1 MAIFYPSNPSLR
13 KDEKP
18 LKFALCFIASLVIH
32 TSLIIPLLINP
43 KNSFHE
49 KTAVPIEDFILPLV
63 ITAVPSS
70 SIDSKSL
77 DSSEDRTSSN
87 PRELNNASPEEPNL
101 ENITSKSSETI
112 SEFPSLGNQN
122 KNFNYDKAISKDE
135 AKAAI
140 IQLAANAET
149 KSARF
154 RKILTQNYLTSSEES
169 YLRAWRKKCEDI
181 GRRNYPPKNIE
192 GRATTRVVISRNGN
206 LIRASIIKTS
216 GSSLIDKAILKTIK
230 EASPFQPF
238 NTDMSKK
245 YDVIEFDR
253 IWQFSKTKQII
264 Y

>member
-1 MAIFYPSNPSLR
+1 MDSFYPSSSLLS
-13 KDEKP
+13 KNTKS
-18 LKFALCFIASLVIH
+18 LNFALCLVA
-32 TSLIIPLLINP
+32 SLIIHSSLLPLLINP

-49 KTAVPIEDFILPLV
+49 KATVPVEDFNLSLV

-77 DSSEDRTSSN
+77 DSSRGSTSSN
-87 PRELNNASPEEPNL
+87 PRELNNASPEERNL
-101 ENITSKSSETI
+101 ENISSKSSETI
-112 SEFPSLGNQN
+112 SEFPNLRNQN
-122 KNFNYDKAISKDE
+122 TSANSDRLLSKDE

-140 IQLAANAET
+140 IQLAAGTET
-149 KSARF
+149 KSSRS

-169 YLRAWRKKCEDI
+169 YLRAWRKKCEEI
-181 GRRNYPPKNIE
+181 GRRNYPQKNIE
-192 GRATTRVVISRNGN
+192 GRATTRVVIARSGN
-206 LIRASIIKTS
+206 LIEASIIKTS

-238 NTDMSKK
+238 NTEMLKE
-245 YDVIEFDR
+245 YDVIEFER

>member
-1 MAIFYPSNPSLR
+1 MDSFYPSSSLLS
-13 KDEKP
+13 KNTKS
-18 LKFALCFIASLVIH
+18 LNFALCLIASLVIH
-32 TSLIIPLLINP
+32 SSLIPLLINP

-49 KTAVPIEDFILPLV
+49 KTAVPTGDFILPLV

-101 ENITSKSSETI
+101 ENISSKSSETI
-112 SEFPSLGNQN
+112 SEFPNLRNQN
-122 KNFNYDKAISKDE
+122 TSANFDRLLSKDE

-140 IQLAANAET
+140 IQLAASTET
-149 KSARF
+149 KSPSSK
-154 RKILTQNYLTSSEES
+154 KILTQNYLTSSEES

-181 GRRNYPPKNIE
+181 GRRNYPKKNVE
-192 GRATTRVVISRNGN
+192 GRATTRVVIARNGN
-206 LIRASIIKTS
+206 LIEASIIKTS

-238 NTDMSKK
+238 NTEMLKR
-245 YDVIEFDR
+245 YDVIEFER

>member
-1 MAIFYPSNPSLR
+1 MDSFYPSSSLLS
-13 KDEKP
+13 KNTKS
-18 LKFALCFIASLVIH
+18 LNFALCLVA
-32 TSLIIPLLINP
+32 SLIIHSSLLPLLINP

-49 KTAVPIEDFILPLV
+49 KATVPVEDFNLSLV

-70 SIDSKSL
+70 SVDSKSL

-87 PRELNNASPEEPNL
+87 PRALNNASPEEPHL

-112 SEFPSLGNQN
+112 SEFPNLRNQN
-122 KNFNYDKAISKDE
+122 TSANSDRLLSKDE

-140 IQLAANAET
+140 IQLAASAET
-149 KSARF
+149 KSSRS

-169 YLRAWRKKCEDI
+169 YLKTWSKKCEDV
-181 GRRNYPPKNIE
+181 GRRNYPQKNVE
-192 GRATTRVVISRNGN
+192 GRATTRVVIARSGN
-206 LIRASIIKTS
+206 LIEANIIKTS

-238 NTDMSKK
+238 NTEMLKE
-245 YDVIEFDR
+245 YDVIEFER